1 MLNHDGLL
9 LSDQTNIEIR
19 LRERSHAS
27 RLLVVSNSID
37 SLNSVTLLSCRV
49 ALSGVEFVFLNSN
62 TFLSRRMVLPGVKAH
77 LEVSLNLGRWRSLG
91 RDRDMF

>member
-1 MLNHDGLL
+1 M
-9 LSDQTNIEIR
+9 
-19 LRERSHAS
+19 
-27 RLLVVSNSID
+27 VSNSID

-91 RDRDMF
+91 RDRDLFWSVLLTKQNTLYLAVSELLSLHLDKN